1 MASIDGFDWDDGN
14 WPKCGKH
21 GVSREDVED
30 ALSHG
35 ALIAP
40 DPAHSRDEDRFI
52 AVGRNANGRAVFV
65 AVTFRTVDGRRLV
78 RPISARYMHA
88 KEAKRYAAQGT
99 KTED

>member
-1 MASIDGFDWDDGN
+1 MARVDGFDWDDGN
-14 WPKCGKH
+14 WPKCGRH
-21 GVSREDVED
+21 GVSRQDIEH

-52 AVGRNANGRAVFV
+52 AVGRNAGGRAIFV
-65 AVTFRTVDGRRLV
+65 AVTFRRVDGRNLV

-88 KEAKRYAAQGT
+88 KEAKRYAAQGSQA
-99 KTED
+99 ED